1 MGVFDIDSLGLNNKL
16 SSIIVPLGLKV
27 VAYENRDFT
36 GDSREY
42 REEAYSLGDFD
53 DVISSFFVLEFQVCF
68 FKNRDY
74 QGGRVCSSVGAVD
87 VEVLEAKGL
96 NDEFTSVTVSPGL
109 KAIAFANPGFSGH
122 FQEYLVNTPRIG
134 ETEFFNN
141 IISSFIVE
149 EV

>member
-1 MGVFDIDSLGLNNKL
+1 MGVLEIDGLGLNNKL

-27 VAYENRDFT
+27 VAYEGNFM

-53 DVISSFFVLEFQVCF
+53 DVISSFIVLEFQVCF
-68 FKNRDY
+68 FRDRDY

-87 VEVLEAKGL
+87 VDILEAKGL

-109 KAIAFANPGFSGH
+109 KAIAFANPGFSGR
-122 FQEYLVNTPRIG
+122 FQEYLVDTPRIG
-134 ETEFFNN
+134 ETEFFND